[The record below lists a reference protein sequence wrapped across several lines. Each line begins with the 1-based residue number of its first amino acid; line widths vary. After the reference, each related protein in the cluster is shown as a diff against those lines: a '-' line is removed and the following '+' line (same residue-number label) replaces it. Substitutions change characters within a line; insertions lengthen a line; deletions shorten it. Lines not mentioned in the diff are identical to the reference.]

1 MQQVL
6 EYALDRAE
14 YIVES
19 ARQRP
24 ARRRLSSGGRKSLY
38 QKLYELYVEE
48 CEKEP
53 ELKNLR
59 RNVNL
64 LEKLVSQDSVS
75 CLVVNLY
82 PGNEG
87 YSLMLRGKNGSDSET
102 IRLPY
107 EERELLEYLDAEE
120 LPPVLVDLL
129 EKSQV
134 NIFHCGCVVVEV
146 RDYRQCAN
154 TKMPSYQSR
163 HVLLRPTMQTLVCD
177 VHAMTSDHHKW
188 TQDDKLQ
195 LESQL
200 ILATAE
206 PLCLE
211 PSISVTCTS
220 NRLLYNKQKMN
231 TRSMKRCFKR
241 HSRAALNRQ
250 QELSQLP
257 TPPQLRLYDYLQK
270 RKERKAAPA
279 IDLKIS
285 KIGNCVDMWRQNN
298 CQLSVPKEID
308 VEKYAVVEKSLQ
320 LEDSQ
325 PTTVI
330 WPAEEVVDDYTFECE
345 VGGQA
350 QRTKVSIFQ
359 SPGDPLVYGKI
370 YCTKDA
376 KTEEDGADLK
386 LIHPPFL
393 IGSKIDADRFL
404 TQYKGVYE
412 KDVKCQVKMSH
423 NTGSL
428 APMPPS
434 PAKDEVGVS
443 SDGFSSLVQ
452 TSMLGK
458 GVKHR
463 PPPIKLP
470 PGSGSSSSGNPYSS
484 QATSGLLK
492 CPTPPPAK
500 GQPLNRKHSME
511 LGQVGLLS
519 PASLSPMSSTQRSGT
534 PTNTPCSTP
543 HPADSLGAPLS
554 VTPTPS
560 ESSALQSQ
568 SQPALLTSFA
578 QQQLALSQPLPVMT
592 IPLPTM
598 GTSITTGT
606 TSSQVMANPAG
617 LNFINVVSSVCNSQ
631 TLMSSSNPMLG
642 PGLNLSGILP
652 SGGLMPSMQPATQ
665 TGSHFGLN
673 SSTGLRPL
681 NLLQIPTGPLI
692 FNPVQQQQLSQ
703 FSPQSQSATSS
714 PQQQG
719 ETGDQ
724 GTDPSLGNQQTA
736 VINLGVG
743 SFMSSQAAVL
753 SQLGCGLDGSGP
765 PLPSPRLQQ
774 QHQPQIQLQFL
785 QHQMQ
790 QQQMAMAA
798 AGAAPPAVAGRPH
811 TASQARSRRKRSTPQ
826 PLPKPRQAETL
837 PPATQRRE

>member
-14 YIVES
+14 YVVES

-24 ARRRLSSGGRKSLY
+24 AKRRVSSSGRKSLY
-38 QKLYELYVEE
+38 QKLYELYIEE

-64 LEKLVSQDSVS
+64 LEKLVSQESIS

-107 EERELLEYLDAEE
+107 EEGELLEYLDAEE
-120 LPPVLVDLL
+120 LPPILVDLL

-134 NIFHCGCVVVEV
+134 NIFHCGCVIVEV
-146 RDYRQCAN
+146 RDYRQSGN
-154 TKMPSYQSR
+154 TKMPTYQSR
-163 HVLLRPTMQTLVCD
+163 HILLRPTMQTLICD

-206 PLCLE
+206 PLCLD
-211 PSISVTCTS
+211 PSISVTCTA

-250 QELSQLP
+250 QELSHLP
-257 TPPQLRLYDYLQK
+257 MPPQLRLYDYLQR
-270 RKERKAAPA
+270 RKERKPAPV

-285 KIGNCVDMWRQNN
+285 KIGNCVDMWKQSN
-298 CQLSVPKEID
+298 CQLTVPKEID

-345 VGGQA
+345 VGGQP

-359 SPGDPLVYGKI
+359 SMGDPLVYGKI
-370 YCTKDA
+370 YCA
-376 KTEEDGADLK
+376 KEPKAEEDSTDLK

-412 KDVKCQVKMSH
+412 RDVKCQVKMSH
-423 NTGSL
+423 NSGNVGQG
-428 APMPPS
+428 PPS
-434 PAKDEVGVS
+434 PSKDEG
-443 SDGFSSLVQ
+443 DGISPLVQ
-452 TSMLGK
+452 TSVLGK

-470 PGSGSSSSGNPYSS
+470 SGSGSSSSGNPYSS
-484 QATSGLLK
+484 QTTSGLLK

-500 GQPLNRKHSME
+500 SQSLNRKHSME
-511 LGQVGLLS
+511 LSQVGLLS
-519 PASLSPMSSTQRSGT
+519 PASLSPMGSTQRSGTPKPSTPT

-543 HPADSLGAPLS
+543 HPTDALSAPLS

-560 ESSALQSQ
+560 DPPMVQSQ
-568 SQPALLTSFA
+568 SQPALLTPFA

-617 LNFINVVSSVCNSQ
+617 LNFINVVSSVCSPQ
-631 TLMSSSNPMLG
+631 TLMSGSNPMLG

-652 SGGLMPSMQPATQ
+652 PGGLMPTMQSAAQ
-665 TGSHFGLN
+665 TGSPFGLN
-673 SSTGLRPL
+673 SSAGLRPL

-692 FNPVQQQQLSQ
+692 FNSLQQQQLSQ
-703 FSPQSQSATSS
+703 FSPQQSQSATSS

-724 GTDPSLGNQQTA
+724 GSDQSLGNQQTA

-743 SFMSSQAAVL
+743 GFMSPQAAVL

-790 QQQMAMAA
+790 QQQMAMGAA
-798 AGAAPPAVAGRPH
+798 APQGGAPRQH
-811 TASQARSRRKRSTPQ
+811 TASQPRSKRKRSMPQ
-826 PLPKPRQAETL
+826 PLPKS
-837 PPATQRRE
+837 

>member
-14 YIVES
+14 YIVEN

-24 ARRRLSSGGRKSLY
+24 AKRRGSSVRKSLY
-38 QKLYELYVEE
+38 QKLYELYIEE
-48 CEKEP
+48 CDKEP
-53 ELKNLR
+53 ELKKLR

-64 LEKLVSQDSVS
+64 LEKLVSQESVS

-107 EERELLEYLDAEE
+107 EEGELLEYLDAEE
-120 LPPVLVDLL
+120 LPPILVDLL

-134 NIFHCGCVVVEV
+134 NIFHCGCVIAEV
-146 RDYRQCAN
+146 RDYRQSGS

-163 HVLLRPTMQTLVCD
+163 HILLRPTMQTLVCD

-206 PLCLE
+206 PLCLD
-211 PSISVTCTS
+211 PSISVTCTA

-250 QELSQLP
+250 QELAHLP
-257 TPPQLRLYDYLQK
+257 TPPQLRLYDYLQR
-270 RKERKAAPA
+270 RKERKPAPS

-285 KIGNCVDMWRQNN
+285 KAGNCVDMWKQSN
-298 CQLSVPKEID
+298 CQLTVPKEID
-308 VEKYAVVEKSLQ
+308 VEKYAVEEKSVKLK
-320 LEDSQ
+320 DSQ
-325 PTTVI
+325 HTV

-359 SPGDPLVYGKI
+359 SMGDPLVYGKI
-370 YCTKDA
+370 YSA
-376 KTEEDGADLK
+376 KETRAEEESPDLQ

-404 TQYKGVYE
+404 HQYKGVYE
-412 KDVKCQVKMSH
+412 RDVKCQVKMSH
-423 NTGSL
+423 YSGPVGQGQLS
-428 APMPPS
+428 PS
-434 PAKDEVGVS
+434 REAEA
-443 SDGFSSLVQ
+443 DGLSALVQ
-452 TSMLGK
+452 SSVLGK

-470 PGSGSSSSGNPYSS
+470 SSSGCSSSGNLYMSQTTSS
-484 QATSGLLK
+484 LLK

-500 GQPLNRKHSME
+500 GAQLSRKPSLELSQP
-511 LGQVGLLS
+511 GLLS
-519 PASLSPMSSTQRSGT
+519 PSALSPMVPTQRSGT
-534 PTNTPCSTP
+534 PKSSTPTPTTTPCSTP
-543 HPADSLGAPLS
+543 HPSDLLGAPPSL
-554 VTPTPS
+554 TPTPS
-560 ESSALQSQ
+560 DPPLLQP
-568 SQPALLTSFA
+568 QPALLAPFA
-578 QQQLALSQPLPVMT
+578 QPQLALSQALPVMT

-606 TSSQVMANPAG
+606 TSSSQVMASTAG
-617 LNFINVVSSVCNSQ
+617 LNFINVVGSVCSSQ
-631 TLMSSSNPMLG
+631 TLMSSSSMLG
-642 PGLNLSGILP
+642 AGLNLSGLLP
-652 SGGLMPSMQPATQ
+652 PGGLMPSMQPTAQ
-665 TGSHFGLN
+665 TASPFGLN
-673 SSTGLRPL
+673 SSPGLRPL
-681 NLLQIPTGPLI
+681 NLLQIPI
-692 FNPVQQQQLSQ
+692 FNSLPQQQLSQ
-703 FSPQSQSATSS
+703 FSPQQSQSATPS

-719 ETGDQ
+719 ELCDQ
-724 GTDPSLGNQQTA
+724 GSDSGLSTQQTA
-736 VINLGVG
+736 VINLTGVG

-753 SQLGCGLDGSGP
+753 SQLGCGLDGTV
-765 PLPSPRLQQ
+765 PSPRLQQ
-774 QHQPQIQLQFL
+774 QQQPQIQLQFL
-785 QHQMQ
+785 QHQMPP
-790 QQQMAMAA
+790 QQQMAM
-798 AGAAPPAVAGRPH
+798 GAVAGAPQGASPRQH
-811 TASQARSRRKRSTPQ
+811 TASQPRSKRKRSTPQ
-826 PLPKPRQAETL
+826 PLPKS
-837 PPATQRRE
+837 

>member
-1 MQQVL
+1 KQKVL

-24 ARRRLSSGGRKSLY
+24 AKRRTSSSGKKSLY

-64 LEKLVSQDSVS
+64 LEKLVSQESLS
-75 CLVVNLY
+75 SLVVNLY

-107 EERELLEYLDAEE
+107 EERELLEFLDAEE

-129 EKSQV
+129 EKSQM
-134 NIFHCGCVVVEV
+134 NIFHCGCVIVEV
-146 RDYRQCAN
+146 RDYRQAGN
-154 TKMPSYQSR
+154 TKIPTYQSR
-163 HVLLRPTMQTLVCD
+163 HILLRPTMQTLICD

-206 PLCLE
+206 PLCLD
-211 PSISVTCTS
+211 PSISVTCTA

-257 TPPQLRLYDYLQK
+257 MPPQLRLYDYLQR
-270 RKERKAAPA
+270 RKERKPTPG

-285 KIGNCVDMWRQNN
+285 KVGNCVDMWKQNN
-298 CQLSVPKEID
+298 CQLTVPKEID
-308 VEKYAVVEKSLQ
+308 VEKYAVVEKPLQ
-320 LEDSQ
+320 LQD
-325 PTTVI
+325 TTMI
-330 WPAEEVVDDYTFECE
+330 WPAEEVIDDYTFECE

-350 QRTKVSIFQ
+350 QKTKVSIFQ
-359 SPGDPLVYGKI
+359 SKGDPLVYGKI
-370 YCTKDA
+370 YCAKDRKA
-376 KTEEDGADLK
+376 EEDSTDLK

-393 IGSKIDADRFL
+393 IGSKID
-404 TQYKGVYE
+404 VYE
-412 KDVKCQVKMSH
+412 RDVKCQVKMSH
-423 NTGSL
+423 NSGSVGQG
-428 APMPPS
+428 PPS
-434 PAKDEVGVS
+434 PSKDEG
-443 SDGFSSLVQ
+443 DGISSLVQ
-452 TSMLGK
+452 TPVLGK
-458 GVKHR
+458 SVKHR

-470 PGSGSSSSGNPYSS
+470 SGSGSSSSGNLLSS
-484 QATSGLLK
+484 QTTSGLLK
-492 CPTPPPAK
+492 CPTPPPPPAK
-500 GQPLNRKHSME
+500 SQSLSRKHSLE

-519 PASLSPMSSTQRSGT
+519 PASLSPMGSTQRSGTPKPSTPT

-543 HPADSLGAPLS
+543 HPTDSLSAPPS

-560 ESSALQSQ
+560 DSAIVQSQ
-568 SQPALLTSFA
+568 SQPPLLAPFA

-606 TSSQVMANPAG
+606 SSSQVMANPAG
-617 LNFINVVSSVCNSQ
+617 LNFINVVSSVCSPQ
-631 TLMSSSNPMLG
+631 TLMSGSSPMLG
-642 PGLNLSGILP
+642 TGLNLSGILP
-652 SGGLMPSMQPATQ
+652 SGGLMPTMQSAA
-665 TGSHFGLN
+665 
-673 SSTGLRPL
+673 
-681 NLLQIPTGPLI
+681 PTGKKTLPVSSLNCFCTLLADI
-692 FNPVQQQQLSQ
+692 FRFYAFIYVFISPARPEQLSLSVILQ
-703 FSPQSQSATSS
+703 KNRQSQA
-714 PQQQG
+714 
-719 ETGDQ
+719 
-724 GTDPSLGNQQTA
+724 
-736 VINLGVG
+736 
-743 SFMSSQAAVL
+743 
-753 SQLGCGLDGSGP
+753 
-765 PLPSPRLQQ
+765 LQEN
-774 QHQPQIQLQFL
+774 
-785 QHQMQ
+785 
-790 QQQMAMAA
+790 
-798 AGAAPPAVAGRPH
+798 V
-811 TASQARSRRKRSTPQ
+811 
-826 PLPKPRQAETL
+826 
-837 PPATQRRE
+837 

>member
-24 ARRRLSSGGRKSLY
+24 AKRRVSTGGRKSLY
-38 QKLYELYVEE
+38 QKLYELYIEE

-64 LEKLVSQDSVS
+64 LEKLVSQESVS

-107 EERELLEYLDAEE
+107 EEGELLEYLDAEE
-120 LPPVLVDLL
+120 LPPILVDLL

-134 NIFHCGCVVVEV
+134 NIFHCGCVIVEV
-146 RDYRQCAN
+146 RDYRQSGN
-154 TKMPSYQSR
+154 TKMPTYQSR
-163 HVLLRPTMQTLVCD
+163 HILLRPTMQTLICD

-206 PLCLE
+206 PLCLD
-211 PSISVTCTS
+211 PSISVTCTA

-250 QELSQLP
+250 QELSHL
-257 TPPQLRLYDYLQK
+257 PPQLRLYDYLQR
-270 RKERKAAPA
+270 RKERKPAPA
-279 IDLKIS
+279 ADLKIS
-285 KIGNCVDMWRQNN
+285 KIGNCVDMWKQSN

-308 VEKYAVVEKSLQ
+308 VEKYAVVERSLQ

-345 VGGQA
+345 VGGQP
-350 QRTKVSIFQ
+350 QMTKVSIFQ
-359 SPGDPLVYGKI
+359 SMGDPLVYGKI
-370 YCTKDA
+370 YCA
-376 KTEEDGADLK
+376 KEPKAEEDSSDLK
-386 LIHPPFL
+386 LIHSPFL

-412 KDVKCQVKMSH
+412 SDVKCEVKMSH
-423 NTGSL
+423 NSGSVGQG
-428 APMPPS
+428 PPS
-434 PAKDEVGVS
+434 PSKDEGERIP
-443 SDGFSSLVQ
+443 L
-452 TSMLGK
+452 TSVLGK
-458 GVKHR
+458 GGKHR
-463 PPPIKLP
+463 LPPIKLLS
-470 PGSGSSSSGNPYSS
+470 GSGNSSSGNPYSS
-484 QATSGLLK
+484 QTTSGLLK

-500 GQPLNRKHSME
+500 SQSLNRKHSME
-511 LGQVGLLS
+511 LSQVGLLS
-519 PASLSPMSSTQRSGT
+519 PASLSPMGSTQRSGTPKSSTPT

-543 HPADSLGAPLS
+543 HPTDALCAPLS
-554 VTPTPS
+554 LTPTPS
-560 ESSALQSQ
+560 DPPMLQSQ
-568 SQPALLTSFA
+568 SQPALLTPFA
-578 QQQLALSQPLPVMT
+578 QQQLALSQPMPVMT
-592 IPLPTM
+592 IPMPTM
-598 GTSITTGT
+598 GTSIPTGT
-606 TSSQVMANPAG
+606 TSSQVMANPTG
-617 LNFINVVSSVCNSQ
+617 LNFINVVSSVCSPQ
-631 TLMSSSNPMLG
+631 TLMSGSNPMLG

-652 SGGLMPSMQPATQ
+652 TAGLMPTMQSAAQ
-665 TGSHFGLN
+665 AGSPFGLN
-673 SSTGLRPL
+673 SSAGLRPL
-681 NLLQIPTGPLI
+681 NLL
-692 FNPVQQQQLSQ
+692 QQQQLSQ
-703 FSPQSQSATSS
+703 FSPQQSQSTTPS

-724 GTDPSLGNQQTA
+724 GTDQSLGNQQTA

-743 SFMSSQAAVL
+743 GFMSPQAAVL
-753 SQLGCGLDGSGP
+753 SQLGCGLDGSGT

-790 QQQMAMAA
+790 QQQMAMGAA
-798 AGAAPPAVAGRPH
+798 APQGGAARQH
-811 TASQARSRRKRSTPQ
+811 TASQPRSKRKRSMPQ
-826 PLPKPRQAETL
+826 PLPKL
-837 PPATQRRE
+837 

>member
-24 ARRRLSSGGRKSLY
+24 AKKRISSGGRKSLY
-38 QKLYELYVEE
+38 QKLYELYIEE

-64 LEKLVSQDSVS
+64 LEKLVSQESVS

-107 EERELLEYLDAEE
+107 EEGELLEYLDAEE
-120 LPPVLVDLL
+120 LPPILVDLL

-134 NIFHCGCVVVEV
+134 NIFHCGCVIVEV
-146 RDYRQCAN
+146 RDYRQSAN

-163 HVLLRPTMQTLVCD
+163 HILLRPTMQTLICD

-206 PLCLE
+206 PLCLD
-211 PSISVTCTS
+211 PSISVTCTA

-250 QELSQLP
+250 QELSLLP
-257 TPPQLRLYDYLQK
+257 VPPQLRLYDYLQK
-270 RKERKAAPA
+270 RKERKPAPV

-285 KIGNCVDMWRQNN
+285 KVGNCVDMWKQNN
-298 CQLSVPKEID
+298 CQLTVPKEID

-350 QRTKVSIFQ
+350 QKTKVSIFQ
-359 SPGDPLVYGKI
+359 SMGDPLVYGKI
-370 YCTKDA
+370 YCA
-376 KTEEDGADLK
+376 KEPKAEEDSSDLK

-404 TQYKGVYE
+404 NQYKGVYE
-412 KDVKCQVKMSH
+412 RDVKCDVKMSH
-423 NTGSL
+423 NAGSVGQG
-428 APMPPS
+428 PPS
-434 PAKDEVGVS
+434 PNKDNEGDS
-443 SDGFSSLVQ
+443 FSALVQ
-452 TSMLGK
+452 TSLLGK
-458 GVKHR
+458 GVRHK
-463 PPPIKLP
+463 PPPIKMP
-470 PGSGSSSSGNPYSS
+470 SGSGSSSSGNPYNS
-484 QATSGLLK
+484 QNTSGLLK

-500 GQPLNRKHSME
+500 SQSLNRKHSIE
-511 LGQVGLLS
+511 LGQAGLLS
-519 PASLSPMSSTQRSGT
+519 PASLSPMGSTQRSGTPKPSTPT

-543 HPADSLGAPLS
+543 HPADALTAPLS

-560 ESSALQSQ
+560 DPSLVQNQ
-568 SQPALLTSFA
+568 SQPALLPFA

-606 TSSQVMANPAG
+606 TSSQVMTNAAG
-617 LNFINVVSSVCNSQ
+617 LNFINVVSSVCPQ
-631 TLMSSSNPMLG
+631 TLMSGSNPMLG
-642 PGLNLSGILP
+642 PGLNLSGLLP
-652 SGGLMPSMQPATQ
+652 PAGLMPSAAQS
-665 TGSHFGLN
+665 GSPFGLN
-673 SSTGLRPL
+673 SSAGLRPL

-692 FNPVQQQQLSQ
+692 FNSLPQQQLPQ
-703 FSPQSQSATSS
+703 FSPQQSQSATSS

-724 GTDPSLGNQQTA
+724 SGDQSLGNQQTA

-743 SFMSSQAAVL
+743 SFMSPSAAVL

-785 QHQMQ
+785 HQMQ
-790 QQQMAMAA
+790 QQQMALGA
-798 AGAAPPAVAGRPH
+798 AAPPGGAPRQH
-811 TASQARSRRKRSTPQ
+811 TASQPRSKRKRSTPQ
-826 PLPKPRQAETL
+826 PLPKT
-837 PPATQRRE
+837 

>member
-1 MQQVL
+1 MQHVL

-24 ARRRLSSGGRKSLY
+24 AKRRVSSGGRKSLY
-38 QKLYELYVEE
+38 QKLYELYMEE

-53 ELKNLR
+53 ESKNLR

-64 LEKLVSQDSVS
+64 LEKLLSQESIS

-107 EERELLEYLDAEE
+107 EEGELLEYLDAEE
-120 LPPVLVDLL
+120 LPPILVDLL

-134 NIFHCGCVVVEV
+134 NIFHCGCVIVEV
-146 RDYRQCAN
+146 RDYRQSCN
-154 TKMPSYQSR
+154 TKMPTYQSR
-163 HVLLRPTMQTLVCD
+163 HILLRPTMQTLICD

-206 PLCLE
+206 PLCLD
-211 PSISVTCTS
+211 PSISVTCTA

-250 QELSQLP
+250 QELSHLP
-257 TPPQLRLYDYLQK
+257 MPPQLRLYDYLQR
-270 RKERKAAPA
+270 RKERKPAPV

-285 KIGNCVDMWRQNN
+285 KIGNCVDMWKQNN
-298 CQLSVPKEID
+298 CQLTVPKEID
-308 VEKYAVVEKSLQ
+308 VERYAVVERSLQ

-350 QRTKVSIFQ
+350 QKTKVSIFQ
-359 SPGDPLVYGKI
+359 SLGDPLVYGKI
-370 YCTKDA
+370 YCA
-376 KTEEDGADLK
+376 KEQKAEEDSTDLK

-412 KDVKCQVKMSH
+412 RDVKCQVKMSH
-423 NTGSL
+423 NSGSVG
-428 APMPPS
+428 PGPPS
-434 PAKDEVGVS
+434 PGKEEGEGIS
-443 SDGFSSLVQ
+443 PLVQ
-452 TSMLGK
+452 TSVLGK

-470 PGSGSSSSGNPYSS
+470 SGSSSSSSGNPYSS
-484 QATSGLLK
+484 QTTSGLLK

-500 GQPLNRKHSME
+500 SQSLNRKHSME
-511 LGQVGLLS
+511 LGQLGLLS
-519 PASLSPMSSTQRSGT
+519 PASLSPMGSTQRSGTPKPSTPT

-543 HPADSLGAPLS
+543 HPADVLSAPLS

-560 ESSALQSQ
+560 DPPLTQNQ

-617 LNFINVVSSVCNSQ
+617 LNIINVVSSVCSPQ
-631 TLMSSSNPMLG
+631 TLMSGSNPMLG
-642 PGLNLSGILP
+642 PGLNLSGIIP
-652 SGGLMPSMQPATQ
+652 SGGLMPTMQSAAQ

-673 SSTGLRPL
+673 NSAGLRPL

-692 FNPVQQQQLSQ
+692 FNSLQQQQLSQ
-703 FSPQSQSATSS
+703 FSPQQSQSATSS

-719 ETGDQ
+719 ETGSDQ
-724 GTDPSLGNQQTA
+724 SLGNQQTA

-743 SFMSSQAAVL
+743 GFMSPQAAVAIL
-753 SQLGCGLDGSGP
+753 AAP
-765 PLPSPRLQQ
+765 N
-774 QHQPQIQLQFL
+774 
-785 QHQMQ
+785 
-790 QQQMAMAA
+790 AA
-798 AGAAPPAVAGRPH
+798 AANGYGSSSSSGGAATTTYR
-811 TASQARSRRKRSTPQ
+811 Q
-826 PLPKPRQAETL
+826 PTKK
-837 PPATQRRE
+837 